1 MYLYC
6 TVRNNVFI
14 FNTNTHNHVHYVFI
28 YAKIDIKINEHVCLF
43 VYLCIVYC
51 LFCSASI

>member
-51 LFCSASI
+51 LFCSASY